1 MTNREFY
8 TAVIASVDN
17 DELKAFATDAIAKL
31 DARNA
36 KRASKPS
43 KKSLENEPIKA
54 SIREFL
60 TDGSHLA
67 SEIAKGLDLSV
78 SKVSALCRQ
87 MVGDCTLTVEDV
99 KVKGKG
105 TQKSYS
111 LAQSKGLA
119 LANPFLLVQN
129 RTYVRGR
136 PGSWI
141 VNKLT
146 TNFGPGAL

>member
-8 TAVIASVDN
+8 TAVITSVDN
-17 DELKAFATDAIAKL
+17 DDLKAFATEAIEKL

-54 SIREFL
+54 KIVEFL
-60 TDGSHLA
+60 ASGSHLA
-67 SEIAKGLDLSV
+67 SEIASGCEISV
-78 SKVSALCRQ
+78 QKASTLCGQ
-87 MVGDCTLTVEDV
+87 LVKSGTLTSTDV

-111 LAQSKGLA
+111 LA
-119 LANPFLLVQN
+119 
-129 RTYVRGR
+129 
-136 PGSWI
+136 
-141 VNKLT
+141 
-146 TNFGPGAL
+146 

>member
-1 MTNREFY
+1 MTNREFF

-43 KKSLENEPIKA
+43 KKSIENEPIKA

-87 MVGDCTLTVEDV
+87 MANDGILTVEDV

-105 TQKSYS
+105 MQKSYS
-111 LAQSKGLA
+111 LA
-119 LANPFLLVQN
+119 
-129 RTYVRGR
+129 
-136 PGSWI
+136 
-141 VNKLT
+141 
-146 TNFGPGAL
+146 

>member
-1 MTNREFY
+1 MTQREFF
-8 TAVIASVDN
+8 TAIVNSDLN
-17 DELKAFATDAIAKL
+17 DELKAFATESIAKL

-36 KRASKPS
+36 KRASTPS
-43 KKSLENEPIKA
+43 KKSLENAPIKD
-54 SIREFL
+54 SIAEFL

-87 MVGDCTLTVEDV
+87 MVGDGILTVEDV

-111 LAQSKGLA
+111 LAQSIKKERSPQ
-119 LANPFLLVQN
+119 PF
-129 RTYVRGR
+129 
-136 PGSWI
+136 
-141 VNKLT
+141 
-146 TNFGPGAL
+146 FF

>member
-1 MTNREFY
+1 MTQREFFN
-8 TAVIASVDN
+8 AVITSEVSE
-17 DELKAFATDAIAKL
+17 ELKAYATEAIEKL

-43 KKSLENEPIKA
+43 NKAIENEPIKA

-67 SEIAKGLDLSV
+67 SEIAKGCEISV
-78 SKVSALCRQ
+78 SKASALCRQ
-87 MVGDCTLTVEDV
+87 MVGDGVLTVEDV

-111 LAQSKGLA
+111 LA
-119 LANPFLLVQN
+119 
-129 RTYVRGR
+129 
-136 PGSWI
+136 
-141 VNKLT
+141 
-146 TNFGPGAL
+146 

>member
-43 KKSLENEPIKA
+43 KKSIENEPIKA

-87 MVGDCTLTVEDV
+87 MVSDGILTVEDV

-105 TQKSYS
+105 MQKSYS
-111 LAQSKGLA
+111 LA
-119 LANPFLLVQN
+119 
-129 RTYVRGR
+129 
-136 PGSWI
+136 
-141 VNKLT
+141 
-146 TNFGPGAL
+146 

>member
-8 TAVIASVDN
+8 TAIVNGTLTEDVIA
-17 DELKAFATDAIAKL
+17 KAHEEIEKL

-36 KRASKPS
+36 KRSAKPS
-43 KKSLENEPIKA
+43 KKSLENAPIKE
-54 SIREFL
+54 SIAEFL
-60 TDGSHLA
+60 ADGSHLA

-87 MVGDCTLTVEDV
+87 MVGDGVLTVEDV

-111 LAQSKGLA
+111 LA
-119 LANPFLLVQN
+119 
-129 RTYVRGR
+129 
-136 PGSWI
+136 
-141 VNKLT
+141 
-146 TNFGPGAL
+146 

>member
-8 TAVIASVDN
+8 TAIVNSNVS
-17 DELKAFATDAIAKL
+17 DELKTFATDAIAKL

-36 KRASKPS
+36 KRSSKPS
-43 KKSLENEPIKA
+43 KKSLENAPIKN
-54 SIREFL
+54 SIAEFL

-87 MVGDCTLTVEDV
+87 MVDDDILTVEDV

-111 LAQSKGLA
+111 LA
-119 LANPFLLVQN
+119 
-129 RTYVRGR
+129 
-136 PGSWI
+136 
-141 VNKLT
+141 
-146 TNFGPGAL
+146 

>member
-8 TAVIASVDN
+8 TAIVNSNVS

-43 KKSLENEPIKA
+43 KKSLENEPIKE
-54 SIREFL
+54 SISNL
-60 TDGSHLA
+60 LVDGDARLA
-67 SEIAKGLDLSV
+67 SEIASSLELSV

-87 MVGDCTLTVEDV
+87 MVTDGVLHVEDV

-111 LAQSKGLA
+111 LA
-119 LANPFLLVQN
+119 
-129 RTYVRGR
+129 
-136 PGSWI
+136 
-141 VNKLT
+141 
-146 TNFGPGAL
+146 